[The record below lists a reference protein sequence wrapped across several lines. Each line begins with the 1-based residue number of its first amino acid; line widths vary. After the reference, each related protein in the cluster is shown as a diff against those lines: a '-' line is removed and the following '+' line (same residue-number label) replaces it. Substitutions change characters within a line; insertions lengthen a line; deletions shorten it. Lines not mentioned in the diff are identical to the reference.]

1 MLQTNHNFIVQNFEE
16 NVYKTQNSENPIKN
30 HNFKEK

>member
-16 NVYKTQNSENPIKN
+16 RVYKTQIQENPIIN
-30 HNFKEK
+30 YNFKEK